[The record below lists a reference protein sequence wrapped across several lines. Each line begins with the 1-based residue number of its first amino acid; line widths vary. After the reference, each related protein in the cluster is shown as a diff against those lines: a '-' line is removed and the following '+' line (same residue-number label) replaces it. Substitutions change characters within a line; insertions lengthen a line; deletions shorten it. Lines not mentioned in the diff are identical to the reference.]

1 MNEPTENY
9 FDQPQTLN
17 GSKIKPVNI
26 EWLWN
31 NRIPKGML
39 SILEGDP
46 GCGKTS
52 ITIDLA
58 ARLTTGQAL
67 PFSEA
72 LDPMGVLF
80 INAEDGLNNV
90 LIPRLEA
97 AGANTALIE
106 CWNQQSLPPSVPQ
119 YCEWIKSKVI
129 ELNIGLIIIDPLVDF
144 LGSGINNNSDQD
156 VRKALT
162 PLVSIA
168 RDTGTTILAVRH
180 LNKTSGM
187 SALQRGSGSIAF
199 TALAR
204 SVMLASKHPYED
216 NVSVLAITKANFA
229 PSNKSLSYSL
239 VDGQTGPTIEWTG
252 LVDITAD
259 DLVAEQTPPNAVEQA
274 SQFLTSVLADGPL
287 TTELLHEKAEEQGIS
302 VASLRRAK
310 NYVSVITK
318 KIDGINHTYLSAQGA
333 QPAQHPEVSTLSN
346 LN

>member
-199 TALAR
+199 TALAALAHLIPLVK
-204 SVMLASKHPYED
+204 SVSPDHP
-216 NVSVLAITKANFA
+216 A
-229 PSNKSLSYSL
+229 
-239 VDGQTGPTIEWTG
+239 
-252 LVDITAD
+252 AD
-259 DLVAEQTPPNAVEQA
+259 PP
-274 SQFLTSVLADGPL
+274 
-287 TTELLHEKAEEQGIS
+287 
-302 VASLRRAK
+302 
-310 NYVSVITK
+310 
-318 KIDGINHTYLSAQGA
+318 
-333 QPAQHPEVSTLSN
+333 
-346 LN
+346 